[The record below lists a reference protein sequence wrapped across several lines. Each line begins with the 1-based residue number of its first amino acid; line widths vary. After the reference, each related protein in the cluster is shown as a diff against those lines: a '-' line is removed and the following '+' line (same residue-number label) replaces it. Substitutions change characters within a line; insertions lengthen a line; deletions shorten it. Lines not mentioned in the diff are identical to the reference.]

1 VVKENEQRWMD
12 RWNYYKRGTWAPE
25 LIVVCL
31 ARRDGV
37 TSGFRPVLSKGDV
50 SPLRRKETE
59 TIGREPGGSG
69 RGPQT
74 GGTSRVKEGRGRGKV
89 REEKGGK

>member
-1 VVKENEQRWMD
+1 MVKENEQRWMD

-37 TSGFRPVLSKGDV
+37 TSGFRPVLSKRDV
-50 SPLRRKETE
+50 SPLRRKEKE
-59 TIGREPGGSG
+59 TIGKEPGGAGGG
-69 RGPQT
+69 RKLVGQA
-74 GGTSRVKEGRGRGKV
+74 G
-89 REEKGGK
+89 